1 MSGRLC
7 SKDIKSDRCMCVYGS
22 NNGKQEGR
30 QAGRRRG
37 SSHKNALFYN
47 EKRTKSR
54 ANEERFFQRLFP
66 LILTCLILTVK
77 FCQWDLVWA
86 TICIRRTRALEW
98 REGRWV
104 AFWRVGEILKGKG
117 ELGIK
122 NDMWMFPFDDR

>member
-66 LILTCLILTVK
+66 PDFNVSDFNCKILSYNGYNILWS
-77 FCQWDLVWA
+77 CA
-86 TICIRRTRALEW
+86 
-98 REGRWV
+98 
-104 AFWRVGEILKGKG
+104 
-117 ELGIK
+117 
-122 NDMWMFPFDDR
+122 N